1 MTNEQ
6 FGVIVNKF
14 FTFQKKMEETK
25 GKEYAN
31 GEDRL
36 GNFKREAIKMGV
48 TPELV
53 CHIYLAKHLDS
64 IDYYVKVVQA
74 TGHEPT
80 NQSEPI
86 DGRIGDAI
94 VYLMILYAIIAERE
108 AGTLDEAIRPA
119 L

>member
-6 FGVIVNKF
+6 FHGIVEKF
-14 FTFQKKMEETK
+14 FAFQKKMEETK

-64 IDYYVKVVQA
+64 IDHFVKVVQA

-94 VYLMILYAIIAERE
+94 VYLMLLYALTVERE